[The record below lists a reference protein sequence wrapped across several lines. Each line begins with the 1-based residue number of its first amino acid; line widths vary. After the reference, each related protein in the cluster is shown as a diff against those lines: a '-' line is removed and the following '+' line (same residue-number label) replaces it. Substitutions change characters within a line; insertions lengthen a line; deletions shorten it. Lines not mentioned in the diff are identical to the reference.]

1 MLNRN
6 VIRTILDSTETTKST
21 NTINSD
27 ALAFV
32 IGVANTF
39 YIGYQYKFASRYI
52 HMGTVNTNTVTTTV
66 EYWNGTA
73 WTAVDDVMDQT
84 NGFKNSGFLSWV
96 NKSDWQVKNVSPM
109 DSDIELY
116 WVKVTVSGSLSAGT
130 TLQAVLNLYCDD
142 GLLRAYYPE
151 LITDTRYLPS
161 SRTDFVEQYQAA
173 KDLVV
178 LRLKQRRLIDHDG
191 QVIDPNDV
199 SIAATHAAAWIILS
213 PIASNDAMKSMA
225 DDALDKFNHEIQSLT
240 LGVDYNKDGI
250 VTEAERTVMS
260 VPFVY
265 RR

>member
-1 MLNRN
+1 MLNRS

-32 IGVANTF
+32 VGVANSF

-73 WTAVDDVMDQT
+73 WAAVDDVMDQT
-84 NGFKNSGFLSWV
+84 NGFKNSGFISWV
-96 NKSDWQVKNVSPM
+96 NKSNWQVKNQTPM

-116 WVKVTVSGSLSAGT
+116 WVKVTVSGTLSAST
-130 TLQAVLNLYCDD
+130 SIQAVINLFCDD

-178 LRLKQRRLIDHDG
+178 LRLKQRKLIDNEG
-191 QVIDPNDV
+191 QIIDPNDV

-213 PIASNDAMKSMA
+213 PIAGNDAIKA
-225 DDALDKFNHEIQSLT
+225 LAEAALDKFNNEISSLT
-240 LGVDYNKDGI
+240 LGVDANKDGI
-250 VTEAERTVMS
+250 VSEGERSYIST
-260 VPFVY
+260 PFIQ

>member
-32 IGVANTF
+32 IGVANSF
-39 YIGYQYKFASRYI
+39 YIGYQYKFAARYI
-52 HMGTVNTNTVTTTV
+52 HMGTANTNTVTTTV

-73 WTAVDDVMDQT
+73 YAAVDDVMDQT
-84 NGFKNSGFLSWV
+84 NGFKNSGFISWI
-96 NKSDWQVKNVSPM
+96 NKADWQAHNQAGT
-109 DSDIELY
+109 DADLELY
-116 WVKVTVSGSLSAGT
+116 WVKVTVSGTLSAGT
-130 TLQAVLNLYCDD
+130 TVQAVLNLFCDD

-173 KDLVV
+173 KDLCV
-178 LRLKQRRLIDHDG
+178 LRMKQRRLIDNEG
-191 QVIDPNDV
+191 QVIDINDV

-213 PIASNDAMKSMA
+213 PIAGNDAIKALSEA
-225 DDALDKFNHEIQSLT
+225 ALDKFNNEIGSLT
-240 LGVDYNKDGI
+240 LGVDSNKDGI
-250 VTEAERTVMS
+250 VSEGERSFIS
-260 VPFVY
+260 VPFIM